1 MSDRVKVL
9 QVTGITVGGSAEHV
23 LQLCESLPADRFDV
37 RVALSGGGPLDAE
50 IKATGLPVLDY
61 APSHGDGHFKQASP
75 DSPPELAR
83 QFWRLRRHIR
93 EVGYDVVHT
102 HTSVAGAMGRIAAWS
117 CRTPVRVHMAHAFA
131 GHEQVPQPRR
141 WVFRQAEKVLGL
153 FTTHVVVGSAA
164 MRAEGLRQGVLRA
177 GGVTVIH
184 YAARMPANEPGPGD
198 RERLRADLGLPPDAP
213 VVALV
218 GRIEDQKGV
227 DHLLAAAPAVV
238 EAVPQVHFVVVG
250 DGSRR
255 AESERQARELGLADR
270 VHFTGWRHDL
280 AAILRGI
287 DVLAVPSR
295 WEAFGIVNLE
305 AMSAAKPVVA
315 FAVEGIP
322 EVVLDGVTGLLCP
335 AGDRECLARSLV
347 RVLTDPELAAR
358 LGRAGFH
365 RFQDSF
371 SPRRMVDAHVALY
384 ERELARGRQPQ
395 RRGLG
400 GPGVGGRG
408 LGGRGLGGLR
418 DLLVRPRARG

>member
-1 MSDRVKVL
+1 MSERIKVL

-23 LQLCESLPADRFDV
+23 LQLSEMLPAARFDV
-37 RVALSGGGPLDAE
+37 RVALSGGGPLDDDL
-50 IKATGLPVLDY
+50 KATGLPVLDY

-75 DSPPELAR
+75 DGPLELVR

-93 EVGYDVVHT
+93 EVGFDVVHT
-102 HTSVAGAMGRIAAWS
+102 HTSVAGAMGRVAAWT
-117 CRTPVRVHMAHAFA
+117 CRTPVRLHMAHAFA
-131 GHEQVPQPRR
+131 GHEQVKQPWRGI
-141 WVFRQAEKVLGL
+141 FRLAERLLGL

-164 MRAEGLRQGVLRA
+164 MRDEGLRQGVLRR
-177 GGVTVIH
+177 GGVSVIH
-184 YAARMPANEPGPGD
+184 YAARMPANEAVPGD
-198 RERLRADLGLPPDAP
+198 RERLRSDLGLPLDALI
-213 VVALV
+213 VALV

-227 DHLLAAAPAVV
+227 DHLISVVSAVV

-255 AESERQARELGLADR
+255 AESEELARTLGVTDR

-280 AAILRGI
+280 AAIMRGI

-322 EVVLDGVTGLLCP
+322 EVVVDGVTGLLCP

-347 RVLTDPELAAR
+347 RVLTDRELATR
-358 LGRAGFH
+358 LGRAGFE

-371 SPRRMVDAHVALY
+371 SPARMVDAHVALY
-384 ERELARGRQPQ
+384 ERELSRGRRRQPSSW
-395 RRGLG
+395 RLRG
-400 GPGVGGRG
+400 
-408 LGGRGLGGLR
+408 
-418 DLLVRPRARG
+418 PRAGRRALG